1 MSVALPNLGSR
12 IKDTDIMNIEVEY
25 KFALNMP
32 IADFTKILKAKNYLL
47 GKRKYEKT
55 VMYDNQARIM
65 QRDDGRIRL
74 RQSGDRYSLSYKKPL
89 PNTLGQP
96 KKEIEYETEV
106 GSFELIDK
114 ILHTMEFK
122 SISSYEKHRTTILE
136 KSVQITIDEYP
147 YQTFVEIE
155 GNENNILEIAI
166 DLGFDISTHI
176 NLPADTL
183 FNLWRKEKGL
193 PESMHMSFADFDK

>member
-1 MSVALPNLGSR
+1 
-12 IKDTDIMNIEVEY
+12 MNIEVEY

-74 RQSGDRYSLSYKKPL
+74 RQAGDRYSLSYKKPL

-122 SISSYEKHRTTILE
+122 STSSYEKYRTTILE

-147 YQTFVEIE
+147 YQAFVEIE

-183 FNLWRKEKGL
+183 FNLWRKERGL